1 MPKRKPTYT
10 NTRTYEDK
18 TLGQRQQAYRK
29 RKEAQGFTQISA
41 WVRAEDV
48 AFLKELGGVQAALD
62 RLKALLEERSGKL

>member
-1 MPKRKPTYT
+1 MAKGKPSYTYS
-10 NTRTYEDK
+10 RTYEDK

-48 AFLKELGGVQAALD
+48 AFIKELGGVQAVLD
-62 RLKALLEERSGKL
+62 KLKALLDERSGGS

>member
-1 MPKRKPTYT
+1 MAKGKPSYTYS
-10 NTRTYEDK
+10 RTYEDK